1 MKCAVLVLF
10 ALVLG
15 NAAEQKVKRPGV
27 PGVQV
32 KLETLKRAFTYQL
45 GGSPDWM
52 ALTDEA
58 VWVSNSRLKA
68 VQRIDPKTDTVAAKV
83 DLPGEPC
90 SGLATGFGSLWVP
103 LCGNSSGV
111 ARVDLSTNKIIAVIP
126 GSPAESEGGITA
138 GADAVWIVM
147 SKALLTKIDP
157 SANRAVGT
165 VPLPSGS
172 SNPLY
177 SDGLIWVTGFTTN
190 QLVVVDPSKGAV
202 TGKIPTGP
210 GPRFLTKGG
219 GSLWTLNQG
228 DGTVT
233 RVEAS
238 SQRAIA
244 TIAAGIPGTG
254 GEIAYGADSVWTTVF
269 DIPLTRIDPQSNQV
283 VKQWAGFGGD
293 SVRFGFGS
301 IWLTDLRHGLLWR
314 IDQSD
319 VIRQR
324 N

>member
-10 ALVLG
+10 AVVLG

-52 ALTDEA
+52 ALTDDA
-58 VWVSNSRLKA
+58 VWISNSRLKA
-68 VQRIDPKTDTVAAKV
+68 VQRIDPKTNSVAAKV

-90 SGLATGFGSLWVP
+90 SGLAAGFGSLWVP
-103 LCGNSSGV
+103 LCRTSSGV
-111 ARVDLSTNKIIAVIP
+111 ARVYFWTQRIIAVIP

-138 GADAVWIVM
+138 STDAVWIVM
-147 SKALLTKIDP
+147 TKGLLTKIDP
-157 SANRAVGT
+157 STNRTVGE
-165 VPLPSGS
+165 VKLPPGS

-177 SDGLIWVTGFTTN
+177 SDGLIWVTGFTSN
-190 QLVVVDPSKGAV
+190 QLLVVDPSQNAV

-210 GPRFLTKGG
+210 GPRFLTKGA

-228 DGTVT
+228 DGSVT
-233 RVEAS
+233 RIDAN

-254 GEIAYGADSVWTTVF
+254 GEIAYGGDSVWTTVF
-269 DIPLTRIDPQSNQV
+269 DIPLTRIDPRSNQV
-283 VKQWAGFGGD
+283 VKQWIGFGGD

-301 IWLTDLRHGLLWR
+301 IWLTDLRHGVLWR
-314 IDQSD
+314 IDQ
-319 VIRQR
+319 
-324 N
+324 